1 MDFGIKKRRR
11 HKKKKKKKKMQ
22 TRSQLKI
29 PDIFEQ
35 AETK

>member
-1 MDFGIKKRRR
+1 MDFDIKKRRR
-11 HKKKKKKKKMQ
+11 HLKKMQ